1 MVPDSTMST
10 FQTHTGT
17 AFRAAQRD
25 GFHISI
31 KRGRRRRGE
40 KGPSSGESG
49 PSGTM
54 NRFEWSICFSL
65 LPPLFITIEDTGVV
79 EREGSPLNTFFFLDL
94 SSLIWGLKHGSSA
107 RACNNK
113 AVVDV

>member
-1 MVPDSTMST
+1 MYTIRACIFFKTFSASLGTGLFLDKVVPDSTMST

-31 KRGRRRRGE
+31 KRGGRRRGG

-79 EREGSPLNTFFFLDL
+79 ERAGSPLNTFF
-94 SSLIWGLKHGSSA
+94 
-107 RACNNK
+107 
-113 AVVDV
+113 

>member
-1 MVPDSTMST
+1 MST

-31 KRGRRRRGE
+31 KRGGGGGGGE

-65 LPPLFITIEDTGVV
+65 LPPLFIIIEDTGVV
-79 EREGSPLNTFFFLDL
+79 EREGSPLNTFFFFFFKTCLPLYGD
-94 SSLIWGLKHGSSA
+94 
-107 RACNNK
+107 
-113 AVVDV
+113 